1 MDIRFHIRLC
11 SEETVDGLFEVVFE
25 SRGDTS
31 TGFQEEKKH
40 IERVEKTGVYV
51 DGGSYTRLLQVFDIG
66 QRLRVKRL
74 RRAYEGIRRGKTSIV
89 CVPGGRG
96 IGGNW
101 FFADA
106 AEIARPAIVIAAGV
120 LYRRVV
126 IPGGFGILVVQHG
139 VEGHLKGDMHA
150 ANVLFIHAQRC
161 GQSAVGAFIAHH
173 DLITAHTQLRRM
185 RFQIGE
191 RVVAV
196 QQSRRVGSYSGQTII
211 RTNDNRTIFFTRF
224 FARDIYTISGMP
236 VM

>member
-1 MDIRFHIRLC
+1 M
-11 SEETVDGLFEVVFE
+11 GLFGETTVHSSFE
-25 SRGDTS
+25 M
-31 TGFQEEKKH
+31 GFEGGGGATTDLQKGKKH
-40 IERVEKTGVYV
+40 IERVEETGINV
-51 DGGSYTRLLQVFDIG
+51 DGGSYARLLQVFDVG
-66 QRLRVKRL
+66 QCFRVKRL